1 VLVGFGFLA
10 KSEFRSTN
18 WTWQAYMDLKMVKNR
33 TWWFYMH
40 PDLPLEQD
48 LVSFHGPIL
57 NQELD
62 PMGLKGCFQ
71 GPILKLS
78 KS

>member
-1 VLVGFGFLA
+1 
-10 KSEFRSTN
+10 
-18 WTWQAYMDLKMVKNR
+18 MVKNR